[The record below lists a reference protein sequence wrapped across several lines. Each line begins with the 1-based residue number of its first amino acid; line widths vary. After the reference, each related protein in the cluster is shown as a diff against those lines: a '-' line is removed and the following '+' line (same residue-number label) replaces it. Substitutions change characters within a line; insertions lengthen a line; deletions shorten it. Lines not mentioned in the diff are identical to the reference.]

1 MSKLNNFHY
10 AISLAQTLYDI
21 EGDDDDLEEIGLVA
35 YNFIGNKNTRLYRAS
50 LDINCQDG
58 SVQLPCNVD
67 IIEAVTYNHEDW
79 NYSTNKTVNGD
90 YNSQFTEQ
98 YIEARKLYQSPLYI
112 SGKYAKYERVGDI
125 LYFDKDYG
133 KVNILYKGIILDEDG
148 LPKVNEKEALA
159 IATYIAFATKQKQ
172 GWITNNQNIIQLA
185 QYLYQQWLK
194 YCDSARVPLS
204 IDQNTMNQVLD
215 AKSSW
220 NRKVY
225 NKAYKPI
232 Y

>member
-1 MSKLNNFHY
+1 MNDFNY
-10 AISLAQTLYDI
+10 IYTVANSLY
-21 EGDDDDLEEIGLVA
+21 GLELEPEQFEELGLTA
-35 YNFIGNKNTRLYRAS
+35 WNLIGNKTVRLYNYSA
-50 LDINCQDG
+50 DISCDDL
-58 SVQLPCNVD
+58 SVQLPCNCD

-98 YIEARKLYQSPLYI
+98 YIEARKLYQAPLYI

>member
-1 MSKLNNFHY
+1 MNDFNY
-10 AISLAQTLYDI
+10 IYTVANSLY
-21 EGDDDDLEEIGLVA
+21 GLELEPEQFEELGLTA
-35 YNFIGNKNTRLYRAS
+35 WNLIGNKIVRLYNYSA
-50 LDINCQDG
+50 DISCDNL
-58 SVQLPCNVD
+58 SVQLPCNCD

-133 KVNILYKGIILDEDG
+133 KVNILYKGVILDEDG

>member
-1 MSKLNNFHY
+1 MNDFNY
-10 AISLAQTLYDI
+10 IYTVANSLY
-21 EGDDDDLEEIGLVA
+21 GLELEPEQFEELGLTA
-35 YNFIGNKNTRLYRAS
+35 WNLIGNKTVRLYNYSA
-50 LDINCQDG
+50 DISNDDF
-58 SVQLPCNVD
+58 SVQLPCNCD

-98 YIEARKLYQSPLYI
+98 YIEARKLYQAPLYI
-112 SGKYAKYERVGDI
+112 SGKYAKYERVGDT

-133 KVNILYKGIILDEDG
+133 KVNILYKGVILDEDG
-148 LPKVNEKEALA
+148 LPQVNEKEALA

-220 NRKVY
+220 NRKIY
-225 NKAYKPI
+225 NKTYKPI

>member
-1 MSKLNNFHY
+1 MNDFNY
-10 AISLAQTLYDI
+10 IYTVANSLY
-21 EGDDDDLEEIGLVA
+21 GLELEPEQFEELGLTA
-35 YNFIGNKNTRLYRAS
+35 WNLIGNKTVRLYNYSA
-50 LDINCQDG
+50 DISCDDL
-58 SVQLPCNVD
+58 SVQLPCNCD

-98 YIEARKLYQSPLYI
+98 YVEARKLYQAPLYI
-112 SGKYAKYERVGDI
+112 SGKYAKYERVGDT

-148 LPKVNEKEALA
+148 LPQVNDKEALA

>member
-1 MSKLNNFHY
+1 MNDFNY
-10 AISLAQTLYDI
+10 IYTIANSLY
-21 EGDDDDLEEIGLVA
+21 GLELEPEQFEELGLTA
-35 YNFIGNKNTRLYRAS
+35 WNLIGNKTVRLYNYSA
-50 LDINCQDG
+50 DISCDDL
-58 SVQLPCNVD
+58 SVQLPCNCD

-98 YIEARKLYQSPLYI
+98 YIEARKLYQAPLYI
-112 SGKYAKYERVGDI
+112 SGKYAKYERVGDT

-133 KVNILYKGIILDEDG
+133 KVNILYKGVILDEDG
-148 LPKVNEKEALA
+148 LPQVNEKEALA